1 MARIAYSMSGEGRG
15 HATRVEAVVS
25 MLSQH
30 HDLLVYAPPLAYH
43 LLSESLQENSR
54 VELRRLDGLQF
65 RYSGKRLSYLKS
77 VVASVP
83 FLMSLHSRVATMRRE
98 LTEWGATH
106 AICDFEPTL
115 SRAVCKL
122 NIPLISLDHQHFLTT
137 IQPESL
143 PWTLRW
149 KVRALA
155 PSVALFCPGPMRQIV
170 SAYFDFPLRQNL
182 ANVDRVG
189 ALMRNCVL
197 QAKSEWGEHVVAYF
211 RRNIPESVLNALATT
226 GRAVHVYGLGARPR
240 LGNIRF
246 QSTSVQPF
254 LEHLRSCRAL
264 VTSAGNQL
272 VGEALYLRKPVL
284 AIPEQGNFEQSLNAH
299 FLPRTNGGE
308 TTTAHRCTPRFMQMF
323 LEKGP
328 EMRDA
333 IAFESVAGNRATEN
347 LLHEMFGT
355 SATATEDPAQE
366 IAA

>member
-25 MLSQH
+25 MLSRH

-83 FLMSLHSRVATMRRE
+83 FLLSLRSRVATMRRE
-98 LTEWGATH
+98 LTDWGATH

-115 SRAVCKL
+115 SRAVCQL

-137 IQPESL
+137 IQPDSL

-149 KVRALA
+149 KVQALA
-155 PSVALFCPGPMRQIV
+155 PSVSLFCPGPVRQIV

-182 ANVDRVG
+182 GNVDRVG

-197 QAKSEWGEHVVAYF
+197 QAKSEWGEHLVAYF
-211 RRNIPESVLNALATT
+211 RRNIPDPVLNALATT
-226 GRAVHVYGLGARPR
+226 GRVVHVYGLGAKPR
-240 LGNIRF
+240 MGNIRF
-246 QSTSVQPF
+246 QSTSVKPF
-254 LEHLRSCRAL
+254 LEHLRTCRAL

-284 AIPEQGNFEQSLNAH
+284 AIPELGNFEQSLNAH
-299 FLPRTNGGE
+299 FLPRTGGGL
-308 TTTAHRCTPRFMQMF
+308 TTTAQRCTPRFMHAF
-323 LEKGP
+323 LERGT

-333 IAFESVAGNRATEN
+333 IEFESVAGNSATEN
-347 LLHEMFGT
+347 LLHQMFGT
-355 SATATEDPAQE
+355 STATAQASTPE